1 MARNYEL
8 LLLETIENLGLV
20 GDVVKVRP
28 GFARNFLLPNAM
40 AEAPTP
46 EKIESLKAARAI
58 AEAHLSKQRAE
69 REAVIARLAGIT
81 LTLVRACNDQGVL
94 YGAVTQRDISDQLII
109 EGYGIDMRA
118 VRLNNPIRR
127 VVTEQVTIQFGRDLV
142 AEITVVVKPDRIIE
156 METPSPQS
164 QRSAEPSA
172 DDAQFDEPSD
182 DAPKG
187 KSGKGKS
194 DDGKSDDGKSDRGT
208 KSPRKNREKSSKE

>member
-109 EGYGIDMRA
+109 EGYGIDIRA

-156 METPSPQS
+156 METSSSS

-208 KSPRKNREKSSKE
+208 KSPRKSREKSSKE

>member
-1 MARNYEL
+1 
-8 LLLETIENLGLV
+8 
-20 GDVVKVRP
+20 
-28 GFARNFLLPNAM
+28 M

-156 METPSPQS
+156 METSSSS
-164 QRSAEPSA
+164 QRTAEPSA

-208 KSPRKNREKSSKE
+208 KSPRKSREKSSKE

>member
-1 MARNYEL
+1 
-8 LLLETIENLGLV
+8 
-20 GDVVKVRP
+20 
-28 GFARNFLLPNAM
+28 
-40 AEAPTP
+40 
-46 EKIESLKAARAI
+46 
-58 AEAHLSKQRAE
+58 
-69 REAVIARLAGIT
+69 
-81 LTLVRACNDQGVL
+81 
-94 YGAVTQRDISDQLII
+94 
-109 EGYGIDMRA
+109 MRA

-156 METPSPQS
+156 METSSAS
-164 QRSAEPSA
+164 QRTAEPSP

-208 KSPRKNREKSSKE
+208 KSPRKTREKSSKE

>member
-156 METPSPQS
+156 METSSSS

-194 DDGKSDDGKSDRGT
+194 DDGKSDEGKSDRGT
-208 KSPRKNREKSSKE
+208 KSPRKSREKSSKE

>member
-156 METPSPQS
+156 METSSSS

-194 DDGKSDDGKSDRGT
+194 DDGKSDRGT
-208 KSPRKNREKSSKE
+208 KSARKTREKSSKE

>member
-58 AEAHLSKQRAE
+58 AEAHLSKQRSE

-127 VVTEQVTIQFGRDLV
+127 VATEQVTIQFGRDLV

-156 METPSPQS
+156 METSSAS
-164 QRSAEPSA
+164 QRTAEPSA

-208 KSPRKNREKSSKE
+208 KSARKTREKSSKE

>member
-156 METPSPQS
+156 METSSAS
-164 QRSAEPSA
+164 QRTAEPSA
-172 DDAQFDEPSD
+172 DVAQFDEPSD

-208 KSPRKNREKSSKE
+208 KSPRKTREKSSKE

>member
-156 METPSPQS
+156 METSSSS

-182 DAPKG
+182 DAPQG

-208 KSPRKNREKSSKE
+208 KSPRKSREKSSKE

>member
-156 METPSPQS
+156 METSSSS
-164 QRSAEPSA
+164 QRTAEPSA

-208 KSPRKNREKSSKE
+208 KSPRKSREKSSKE

>member
-1 MARNYEL
+1 MAFTEVILTAN
-8 LLLETIENLGLV
+8 IPKLGAEA
-20 GDVVKVRP
+20 DIVKVRR

-58 AEAHLSKQRAE
+58 AEAHLSKQRSE

-156 METPSPQS
+156 METSSAS
-164 QRSAEPSA
+164 QRTAEPSA

-208 KSPRKNREKSSKE
+208 KSARKNREKSSKE

>member
-156 METPSPQS
+156 METSSSS

-208 KSPRKNREKSSKE
+208 KSPRKSREKSSKE

>member
-142 AEITVVVKPDRIIE
+142 AEIPVVVKPDRIIE
-156 METPSPQS
+156 METSSAS
-164 QRSAEPSA
+164 QRTAEPSA

-208 KSPRKNREKSSKE
+208 KSARKTREKSSKE

>member
-156 METPSPQS
+156 METSSSS

-194 DDGKSDDGKSDRGT
+194 DDGKSDRGT
-208 KSPRKNREKSSKE
+208 KSARKNREKSSKE

>member
-46 EKIESLKAARAI
+46 EKIESLKAARAS

-156 METPSPQS
+156 METSSSS

-194 DDGKSDDGKSDRGT
+194 DDGKSDEGKSDRGT
-208 KSPRKNREKSSKE
+208 KSPRKSREKSSKE